1 MASTSTETSS
11 SSSKLPHKYDVFL
24 SFRGSD
30 TRMNFVDH
38 LYEGLVG
45 NRFNTFRDDE
55 QLERGGEISSQLL
68 DAIEESRICIVVFSK
83 NYADSRWCLNELLAI
98 IESIASDD
106 GRIVLPI
113 FYHVDP
119 SHVRHQTGSY
129 CTRYTYP
136 ERDADK
142 EKVEMIEKWGNA
154 LTAAANMSGYHVDP
168 KTHEGNIIEEI
179 ASQISDCID
188 QKPLHVGTHLV
199 GLDIRLNEIMKL
211 KSGDKS
217 KFVLM
222 VGICGLGGV
231 GKSTMVRAIYNELS
245 YQFKS
250 KSFLEVAG
258 DVSKDCHRLLDLQ
271 KQLFCDISP
280 RSKKKIRI
288 LAEGINVL
296 KNMLCREKV
305 LLVIDGANDETQ
317 LQNLAGGHDWF
328 GEGSRIFIT
337 SRNKELLV
345 QHKVDV
351 LYQLPE
357 LNNDEALEL
366 FSWHAFETS
375 YPHHDFYILSKK
387 FVEYCQGLPL
397 ALKILGSCLFQKQS
411 HEWKIQLRDLDKEP
425 NMKILDVL
433 KVSFDG
439 LPSTYKAI
447 FLDIACF

>member
-1 MASTSTETSS
+1 M
-11 SSSKLPHKYDVFL
+11 H
-24 SFRGSD
+24 R
-30 TRMNFVDH
+30 
-38 LYEGLVG
+38 
-45 NRFNTFRDDE
+45 
-55 QLERGGEISSQLL
+55 
-68 DAIEESRICIVVFSK
+68 
-83 NYADSRWCLNELLAI
+83 
-98 IESIASDD
+98 
-106 GRIVLPI
+106 
-113 FYHVDP
+113 
-119 SHVRHQTGSY
+119 
-129 CTRYTYP
+129 
-136 ERDADK
+136 
-142 EKVEMIEKWGNA
+142 
-154 LTAAANMSGYHVDP
+154 
-168 KTHEGNIIEEI
+168 HEGNIIEEI

-447 FLDIACF
+447 FLDIACFFKGEYKDFIIKILDDWDCPAETGIGFLINRCLLTISNGKVGMHNLIQKLGHKIVRDESLRDKGIRSRLWHHMMYKMYWRKG

>member
-1 MASTSTETSS
+1 
-11 SSSKLPHKYDVFL
+11 
-24 SFRGSD
+24 
-30 TRMNFVDH
+30 MNFVDH

-113 FYHVDP
+113 FYHVAP
-119 SHVRHQTGSY
+119 SDVRHQTGSY

>member
-45 NRFNTFRDDE
+45 NRFNTFRDDD

-168 KTHEGNIIEEI
+168 KT
-179 ASQISDCID
+179 
-188 QKPLHVGTHLV
+188 
-199 GLDIRLNEIMKL
+199 
-211 KSGDKS
+211 
-217 KFVLM
+217 
-222 VGICGLGGV
+222 
-231 GKSTMVRAIYNELS
+231 
-245 YQFKS
+245 
-250 KSFLEVAG
+250 
-258 DVSKDCHRLLDLQ
+258 
-271 KQLFCDISP
+271 
-280 RSKKKIRI
+280 
-288 LAEGINVL
+288 
-296 KNMLCREKV
+296 
-305 LLVIDGANDETQ
+305 
-317 LQNLAGGHDWF
+317 
-328 GEGSRIFIT
+328 
-337 SRNKELLV
+337 
-345 QHKVDV
+345 
-351 LYQLPE
+351 
-357 LNNDEALEL
+357 
-366 FSWHAFETS
+366 
-375 YPHHDFYILSKK
+375 
-387 FVEYCQGLPL
+387 
-397 ALKILGSCLFQKQS
+397 
-411 HEWKIQLRDLDKEP
+411 
-425 NMKILDVL
+425 
-433 KVSFDG
+433 
-439 LPSTYKAI
+439 
-447 FLDIACF
+447 